1 MVAAILAILLCGA
14 LVYYNFIDKVP
25 ETTTGAEV
33 GQMCPDDEIPLYNSD
48 QTFGFSVT
56 TTNSKVRVINF
67 WGTWCG
73 PCVAELP
80 HFDELASEF
89 DGKAVFIAIHSSYA
103 ADTALDFIHENYP
116 DSKMLFGQNDESD
129 SYFYALGGGDTWPMT
144 LVLDSEGVITAR
156 FDGSVD
162 YETLKA
168 AIEDALN

>member
-1 MVAAILAILLCGA
+1 
-14 LVYYNFIDKVP
+14 
-25 ETTTGAEV
+25 
-33 GQMCPDDEIPLYNSD
+33 MCPSEEIPLYNSD

-168 AIEDALN
+168 AIENALN